1 MIQLTDEMRTGIDNA
16 LNDRVTMIVAYTDAD
31 GQANLSYRGSVQA
44 TGDAELSMWVR
55 DPNGGIL
62 KAIANNPKLALM
74 YRKERTGWQFQGRGR
89 IDGDEAVRTRVYDNS
104 HELERQR
111 DPGRKGVAVIID
123 LDLVAGGSPDARV
136 RMTRD

>member
-1 MIQLTDEMRTGIDNA
+1 MIRLTDEMRAGIDSA
-16 LNDRVTMIVAYTDAD
+16 LADRVTMVVAYTAED
-31 GQANLSYRGSVQA
+31 GQPNLSYRGSVQA

-74 YRKERTGWQFQGRGR
+74 YRKERTGWQFQGRAR
-89 IDGDEAVRTRVYDNS
+89 IDSDEAVRTRVYDNS

-111 DPGRKGVAVIID
+111 DPDRKGVAVIID